1 MINLQDKNYT
11 PTLDESDAY
20 IQNPI
25 FLPFCSEIK
34 TAYQCSENI
43 EYSSCS

>member
-11 PTLDESDAY
+11 PTLDELNAY